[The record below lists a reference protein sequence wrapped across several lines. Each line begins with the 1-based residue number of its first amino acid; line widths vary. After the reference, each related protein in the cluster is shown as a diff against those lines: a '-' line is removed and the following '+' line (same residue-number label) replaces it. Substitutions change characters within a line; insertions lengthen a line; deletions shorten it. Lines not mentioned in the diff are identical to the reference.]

1 MPFLEQ
7 REKVIGLT
15 RLKLRACEVCD
26 KFCELSCSRLTDM
39 TPHQS
44 LNMVSARTAT
54 ITQSGDTNEIIKSIL
69 VGARSAERIDGV
81 ILLDLDP
88 WTLEPV
94 ARIATSV
101 HDIVSGIG
109 MQYLWAP
116 VLSKLNEAIFDRG
129 LENLAIVGPPC
140 VAEGARRLK
149 ETENPRLW
157 PYQEAIRFTISR
169 FCAGI
174 YMPQI
179 IPELL
184 EGGLGL
190 SRQDIRELT
199 TSIPDGT
206 LTVTS
211 WDDEQRTIPLTEV
224 EQYTRHGC
232 GCCTDYLGESAD
244 IAVGRLGAEPDHAT
258 LITRTPVGE
267 AIYQIAVRFN
277 LLEVKDQVDEKALNA
292 ARAEKDRRTRAKA
305 LDELHILLLEA
316 LGDPKKQAHV
326 RNCFVKLFG
335 APQGAD
341 KARRKVDV
349 SCSGC

>member
-1 MPFLEQ
+1 
-7 REKVIGLT
+7 
-15 RLKLRACEVCD
+15 
-26 KFCELSCSRLTDM
+26 
-39 TPHQS
+39 
-44 LNMVSARTAT
+44 
-54 ITQSGDTNEIIKSIL
+54 
-69 VGARSAERIDGV
+69 
-81 ILLDLDP
+81 
-88 WTLEPV
+88 
-94 ARIATSV
+94 
-101 HDIVSGIG
+101 